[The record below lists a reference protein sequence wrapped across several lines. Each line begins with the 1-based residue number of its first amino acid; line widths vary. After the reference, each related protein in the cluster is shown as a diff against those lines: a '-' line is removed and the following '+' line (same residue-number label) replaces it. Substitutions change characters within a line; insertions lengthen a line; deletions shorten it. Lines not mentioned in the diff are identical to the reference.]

1 MERNSVVAQNHNDA
15 PTEEDAIERQQI
27 LNLIYRN
34 EIIGLKEMKLHNK
47 NLNFKEPH
55 SKTDLDDRITPLA
68 CAAFL
73 G

>member
-1 MERNSVVAQNHNDA
+1 
-15 PTEEDAIERQQI
+15 
-27 LNLIYRN
+27 
-34 EIIGLKEMKLHNK
+34 MKLHNK

-68 CAAFL
+68 CASFL